1 VHSENQEISA
11 KASQVQ
17 RQLSEKHSLIGV
29 VIILLG
35 FQLWDYGDIP
45 EKPMQILYG
54 FNAAIDFAMLA
65 FILFLWEFTAK
76 TKRITYVFYLILTIQ
91 MFCISFHGLALI
103 SQIAYNKYGIELL
116 AVLNDAYTPTLKA
129 WFWVKMF
136 VLARGGYAII
146 RRSRKK
152 YTDSTTNPGLFII
165 RDTPHSKSSVRQE
178 TRY

>member
-1 VHSENQEISA
+1 MEPRLNE
-11 KASQVQ
+11 
-17 RQLSEKHSLIGV
+17 RHSLVGV

-35 FQLWDYGDIP
+35 FQLWDFGDIP
-45 EKPMQILYG
+45 DEPMQLLYG

-65 FILFLWEFTAK
+65 FILFLWEFASK
-76 TKRITYVFYLILTIQ
+76 TKRIAYVFYQILAIQ
-91 MFCISFHGLALI
+91 IFCVAFHGLALI

-116 AVLNDAYTPTLKA
+116 AVLNAAYTPTLKA

-136 VLARGGYAII
+136 VLARGGYGVI

-152 YTDSTTNPGLFII
+152 HTDSLTNPGIFII
-165 RDTPHSKSSVRQE
+165 SDTPHSKSSVRQE